1 MSVRVRDNNNIPK
14 LIKALRELQ
23 SMKIEVGVFGE
34 DDSHMLMIARVHEFG
49 MDIKPKQS
57 QYLTIP
63 AHPKAH
69 GKSAGEFKDLFF
81 IETDDGSKL
90 LAREKGKD
98 EIEVYFVLVKSVSI
112 PERSYVRSTYD
123 EKERELST
131 NMEKVIQGVVDF
143 KITPQQAYDRIG
155 AWLVSAIQEKI
166 RSIQSPPNA
175 NTTTEAKGS
184 SNPLV
189 DTGRLLQSIT
199 WKVVR
204 E

>member
-1 MSVRVRDNNNIPK
+1 MSIKIKDNNNLPK
-14 LIKALRELQ
+14 LIKSLRDLQ
-23 SMKIEVGVFGE
+23 SMSVEVGVFGE

-49 MDIKPKQS
+49 VDIKPKQS

-69 GKSAGEFKDLFF
+69 GKSAGDFSNLFF

-98 EIEVYFVLVKSVSI
+98 QIEVYFVLVKSVTI

-123 EKERELST
+123 EKEKEMAA
-131 NMEKVIQGVVDF
+131 NMEKLLQGVVDF
-143 KITPQQAYDRIG
+143 NITPKQAYDRIG

-166 RSIQSPPNA
+166 RNIKSPPNA
-175 NTTTEAKGS
+175 NTTKEAKGS

-189 DTGRLLQSIT
+189 DTGRLRQSIT
-199 WKVVR
+199 WKVR
-204 E
+204 S